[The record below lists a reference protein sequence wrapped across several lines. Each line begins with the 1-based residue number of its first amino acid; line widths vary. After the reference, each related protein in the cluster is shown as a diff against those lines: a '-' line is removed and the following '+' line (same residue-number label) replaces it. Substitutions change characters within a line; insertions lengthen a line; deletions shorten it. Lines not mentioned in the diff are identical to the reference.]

1 MKRLLVL
8 GIYLTLML
16 TSCGSDA
23 SMSTKMNH
31 LVGVMES
38 NKHSWSSAQMQ
49 RCQQEFESLI
59 TTYELNREYYSPEE
73 RAAVQQAI
81 DRYNIAIVSNEI
93 DALKDEA
100 VVIYNDIT
108 TLLEAAPEYIDKFTK
123 EAINVIDTMD
133 LKSLQSSIE
142 QIGVHLEDA
151 VQQIEQKIDEELS
164 E

>member
-1 MKRLLVL
+1 
-8 GIYLTLML
+8 
-16 TSCGSDA
+16 
-23 SMSTKMNH
+23 
-31 LVGVMES
+31 
-38 NKHSWSSAQMQ
+38 MQ

-81 DRYNIAIVSNEI
+81 DRYNIAIVGNEI

-100 VVIYNDIT
+100 LVIYNDIT

-151 VQQIEQKIDEELS
+151 AQQIEQKIDEELS